1 MTAKQSPPPSPL
13 PDHPRSFGADF
24 RVFFL
29 RGLAILLPSVLTIWL
44 LFAAYGF
51 VQRNV
56 AEPINKGLRGVIIQ
70 IAPRTV
76 APERLPDWFSV
87 PDNEIDAA
95 RLRRASSGLRPL
107 SNDQLRVEIRERNFA
122 DWWNSHWY
130 LRNIGLL
137 VAIVLFYLAGIL
149 LGGFIG
155 RRVYARIERLITR
168 IPLIKQVYPSVKQV
182 TEFLLGE
189 KNQMSFN
196 RVVVLEY
203 PRKGVWTVGFHTGAT
218 LKTVNRIAGVEC
230 VSVFIPSSPTPFT
243 GYAINLPKD
252 EVVDVDMTVEEA
264 LRFVISGG
272 VLVPE
277 SQRADG
283 PSGGSPAL
291 AARPGAAMMEG
302 RTPAAGAASRAS
314 NESETRP

>member
-1 MTAKQSPPPSPL
+1 MTPKPSPS
-13 PDHPRSFGADF
+13 PSASKQKRTFGADF
-24 RVFFL
+24 RLFFL

-44 LFAAYGF
+44 LVAAYGF
-51 VQRNV
+51 VQRTV
-56 AEPINKGLRGVIIQ
+56 AEPINRGLRQAVIQ

-76 APERLPDWFSV
+76 APDRLPDWFSV
-87 PDNEIDAA
+87 PDNKVDAA
-95 RLRRASSGLRPL
+95 RLERARLGLRPL
-107 SNDQLRVEIRERNFA
+107 PDTLLRAQIRERNFA

-149 LGGFIG
+149 LGGFLG
-155 RRVYARIERLITR
+155 RQMYGRVERFITR
-168 IPLIKQVYPSVKQV
+168 LPLIKQVYPSVKQV

-189 KNQMSFN
+189 KNQLSFN
-196 RVVVLEY
+196 RVVIVEY
-203 PRKGVWTVGFHTGAT
+203 PRRGIWTVGFHTGNT
-218 LKTVNRIAGVEC
+218 LRTVNRAAGVEC

-252 EVVDVDMTVEEA
+252 EVIDVDMTVEEA

-277 SQRADG
+277 SQKDHHP
-283 PSGGSPAL
+283 PSLAGAL
-291 AARPGAAMMEG
+291 AAQPGTAMMEG
-302 RTPAAGAASRAS
+302 RTPARGGA
-314 NESETRP
+314 EEDPTLSEARS

>member
-1 MTAKQSPPPSPL
+1 MNPTPVTPPPL
-13 PDHPRSFGADF
+13 RKAKRSFASDF
-24 RVFFL
+24 RLFFL

-44 LFAAYGF
+44 LVAAYGF
-51 VQRNV
+51 VQRTV
-56 AEPINKGLRGVIIQ
+56 AEPINKGLRQAIIQ

-76 APERLPDWFSV
+76 APERLPDWFTV
-87 PDNEIDAA
+87 PDEQVDVA
-95 RLRRASSGLRPL
+95 RMNRAVSGDRPL
-107 SNDQLRVEIRERNFA
+107 TTEQLRAELRERRFA
-122 DWWNSHWY
+122 EWWNSHWY

-137 VAIVLFYLAGIL
+137 VAIILFYLAGIL

-155 RRVYARIERLITR
+155 RSVYARLERLITR
-168 IPLIKQVYPSVKQV
+168 LPLVKQVYPSVKQV

-196 RVVVLEY
+196 RVVIVEY
-203 PRKGVWTVGFHTGAT
+203 PRKGIWTVGFHTGNT
-218 LKTVNRIAGVEC
+218 LRTVNKAAGIEC

-277 SQRADG
+277 SQKDNLPPISAG
-283 PSGGSPAL
+283 AL
-291 AARPGAAMMEG
+291 AARPGPAMMDG
-302 RTPAAGAASRAS
+302 RTPARGGADSDPTL
-314 NESETRP
+314 SEART

>member
-1 MTAKQSPPPSPL
+1 MTPKQPPPP
-13 PDHPRSFGADF
+13 PHPNHPRSFGADF

-76 APERLPDWFSV
+76 EADRLPDWFSV

-95 RLRRASSGLRPL
+95 RLRRASVGLRPL
-107 SNDQLRVEIRERNFA
+107 SNDQIRSEVRERNFA

-137 VAIVLFYLAGIL
+137 VAIILFYLAGIL

-203 PRKGVWTVGFHTGAT
+203 PRKGVWTVGFHTGST
-218 LKTVNRIAGVEC
+218 LRTVNRIAGVEC

-272 VLVPE
+272 VLVPD
-277 SQRADG
+277 SQRADPPVG
-283 PSGGSPAL
+283 AASAL
-291 AARPGAAMMEG
+291 AARPGVAMMGG
-302 RTPAAGAASRAS
+302 RSPASG
-314 NESETRP
+314 ESSIDPNPNETRP